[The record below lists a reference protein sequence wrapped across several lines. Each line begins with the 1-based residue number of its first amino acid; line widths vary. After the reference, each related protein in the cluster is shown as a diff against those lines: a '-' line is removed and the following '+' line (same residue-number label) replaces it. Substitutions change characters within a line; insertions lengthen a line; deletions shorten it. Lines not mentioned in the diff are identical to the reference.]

1 MSHSRILAI
10 EDQGEQLDSEQLD
23 LLEQSFR
30 NWVSKGGPGRS
41 LSRTRILMIFLLI
54 RYTGAKLNEVL
65 GLRADKDIFLEEG
78 TIVFRAGGSDGS
90 DESREV
96 HISEKLSEELAE
108 LMARVRDLVKKRHFD
123 ADDGVQDGDTLFAV
137 DPAFVRRKF
146 YDRAQDCGF
155 NPKQG
160 GPEMI
165 RKARSLE
172 LMRNNMPLPVVQ
184 RLLGHST
191 PNLTASHVSFSEED
205 MRHVTRWFMERE
217 SKRKTSARNSFFGKV
232 ANIWQEDVQSLVELA
247 TTDGGSIFTI
257 ITNSSAV
264 KLGLKKGTLASA
276 EIKAPW
282 LTLESVGRGGQS
294 SADNVREGVI
304 SRISEGTVNVECE
317 VDIGSGLSLCAI
329 VSTPGF
335 QSLGLGC
342 GDKVRVLFNCYSV
355 ILHAD

>member
-10 EDQGEQLDSEQLD
+10 GDQGEQLDSEQLD
-23 LLEQSFR
+23 SLEESFR
-30 NWVSKGGPGRS
+30 DWANKGGTARS
-41 LSRTRILMIFLLI
+41 LSRARILMIFLLI

-65 GLRADKDIFLEEG
+65 GLRADKDVLLEKG
-78 TIVFRAGGSDGS
+78 IIVFRAGEGDA
-90 DESREV
+90 DDSREV
-96 HISEKLSEELAE
+96 HISEKLAEELAE
-108 LMARVRDLVKKRHFD
+108 LMARVRELGKKRHP
-123 ADDGVQDGDTLFAV
+123 GVNGDMHEENMIFAI

-146 YDRAQDCGF
+146 YERAQECGF
-155 NPKQG
+155 SSKQG

-217 SKRKTSARNSFFGKV
+217 SRRKTSARNNFFGKV
-232 ANIWQEDVQSLVELA
+232 ANVWQGDVQSLVELA

-257 ITNSSAV
+257 VTNSSAV

-304 SRISEGTVNVECE
+304 SRVSEGAINVECE
-317 VDIGSGLSLCAI
+317 VEIGDGLSLCAI
-329 VSTPGF
+329 VSTQGF
-335 QSLGLGC
+335 RNLGLWS
-342 GDKVRVLFNCYSV
+342 GDRVRVLFNCYAV